1 MKLTGELLVENMT
14 DEEKERAELVESLL
28 PALRD
33 QASDADLKGEFF
45 LPFSSNH
52 PHRKFVGTV

>member
-33 QASDADLKGEFF
+33 QASDAAQ
-45 LPFSSNH
+45 
-52 PHRKFVGTV
+52 R